1 MIIAATGLRSE
12 AAIIARPGVLP
23 IACGGQGDVLAARL
37 ETAIAAER
45 PAGLISIGICGG
57 LDPALPIGALVIGK
71 SVGNYTTDTGWTA
84 RLATTL
90 PHARRASVAGV
101 EIAAFDSAAK
111 AELFATTGA
120 AIVDMESHIVARVAA
135 AHGLPFAI
143 LRAVSDAATDSL
155 PMAARVPLTPD
166 GGVRMGQV
174 LAAVAANP
182 RQIPA
187 LIRLAGN
194 TDRALKALAGAM
206 DALGKGLA
214 GPIVVQ

>member
-1 MIIAATGLRSE
+1 MIIAATGLNSE
-12 AAIIARPGVLP
+12 AAIIARPGVMA
-23 IACGGQGDVLAARL
+23 IACGGHGDVLAARL
-37 ETAIAAER
+37 EAAIAAER
-45 PAGLISIGICGG
+45 PAGLISMGICGG
-57 LDPALPIGALVIGK
+57 LDPALRIGALIIGTA
-71 SVGNYTTDTGWTA
+71 VGDNATDEGWAA
-84 RLATTL
+84 RLAATL

-101 EIAAFDSAAK
+101 EIAAFDSADK
-111 AELFATTGA
+111 AALFAATGA

-135 AHGLPFAI
+135 AHGLRFAI
-143 LRAVSDAATDSL
+143 LRAVSDAAGDSL

-166 GGVRMGQV
+166 GGVRMGRI

-206 DALGKGLA
+206 DALGAGLA
-214 GPIVVQ
+214 APAK